1 MHKTAF
7 FLSILLV
14 AASFVCAQN
23 TSTVRTSTGREFWV
37 MFLDNQGD
45 QTPHQTTLT
54 AIGDSNASITVS
66 NPSTGWNTT
75 VNITA
80 GQSVQIT
87 VPLTSSISHQ
97 SNTSQTKHLGLHV
110 TSSSSINLYAK
121 NYKFKCNDA
130 TLIIPS
136 HSLGTQYIMQD
147 YQGDVSHSSISSA
160 EVGFVATQNNTIL
173 TVVLPCNLMNNS
185 AAAGD
190 TLTVNLMCGES
201 YQLIATA
208 PGSFSGMEVT
218 SNGKPFAA
226 FQGNRVAYI
235 PTGASGAD
243 LLYEQAIPVEY
254 WGTDYVVLP
263 TSGRNGDQI
272 RITSSEDNCQIYANG
287 MLVSTLQKGE
297 TFEDNLSGGNAKRY
311 TSTKKIC
318 VGRYL
323 RSNSSGGNPGD
334 PSSVMIPDVTQGCE
348 HIRFE
353 LLASSDIENYFI
365 NIVARNE
372 DTAGITL
379 DGLSISHTFTPIDT
393 AYCFSQIAYSAS
405 THVLESPLGPVVAE
419 CYGLGYYASYAY
431 LLGRSFCEQQTGQPT
446 ACPNHT
452 TVGDDF
458 WVTFIPN
465 GQTTTP
471 TFSLLA
477 TGLDNATIT
486 VTNPITGW
494 STTAS
499 HTGGTKTC
507 INLPTVSGNNIP
519 SATAANLGFHVTSTA
534 DISLYASNFIDDSWD
549 ICNILP
555 TERLTSQYIVQDYPN
570 NSNYQG
576 AMALVA
582 TEDNTV
588 FSMVLPCAVDGLSLP
603 VGSTYTVT
611 LNAGQTLALKC
622 GENDGFSG
630 MTVSSNNKPFALF
643 QGHSCARVGTTDA
656 LRGRDHL
663 MEQSIP
669 LDWWGREFVVVSEQA
684 RTEGDRIRITAS
696 GNNTVVNIVGLLGN
710 STFTLNAGQT
720 HEYHLPANSAAHIT
734 SSGPVYVCKYLI
746 SFDKFNP
753 TSLGDPASVDIPP
766 VHNWLCSTTFPVHNS
781 NNNPSSEQY
790 ISAGHHYIDI
800 VTTTAA
806 VDSMRLDGVLLPS
819 SQFTA
824 LTGTP
829 YSYYQGTI
837 ALGAH
842 TLENSSGPFYA
853 SVSGHGRWV
862 GYAFLAG
869 MGLDEEPHH
878 GECTMD
884 NGQGTD
890 FWATFLCNDDDPAN
904 AVLSLIATGA
914 QEASVTVTNPVT
926 GWTQTTTLPAGDKI
940 RITLPTANTIPS
952 GQPHNI
958 GYHITSTEPIT
969 LYASNYKEGSL
980 DFSQVLPSFA
990 LSDNYLVQNYSNN
1003 SDHPANVAIVATED
1017 STQLTMVL
1025 PCTVTGLSL
1034 PAGSL
1039 YSVTLNRGQSLML
1052 RANQGSDF
1060 SGMEI
1065 HSNCKPFALF
1075 QGCAAGRVGDNGT
1088 NTGRDHFFEQA
1099 LPPALWGTEFVV
1111 NASLDRTEGDRVLIT
1126 AGDDNC
1132 IVQINGIIVA
1142 TLMRGQSHEY
1152 SLASNTTAYIVT
1164 SQPAY
1169 ACLYLVSY
1177 RNGGTLGDP
1186 GAATLPPVNRW
1197 VCHSNFMLHQCNN
1210 NTSSQF
1216 YIANPYINIVADST
1230 TVGVLALDGAV
1241 IPASQFSPVAG
1252 APYSHTRMHI
1262 TYGPHTLDGGNA
1274 GTFAAR
1280 VYGLGQWAG
1289 FSYNIDMLFDTIE
1302 RCIPE
1307 RHRDTVNH
1315 YDTVCQG
1322 HGYNGYGFDV
1332 TGAQTAVAGNIILTD
1347 STTVDD
1353 TLVRYTSLT
1362 LTVLPNS
1369 TNEVS
1374 TSIVVGDTLVYCDS
1388 VITLAGDYIF
1398 TLTAANG
1405 CDSIIMLH
1413 ITYQTIGLSAS
1424 ANGVCPGEEVTLT
1437 AEGTH
1442 IYYWGST
1449 PYDPELDS
1457 QQGENPIT
1465 VHPEVTTT
1473 YQLLDASGNI
1483 ISSVTVGVEP
1493 PPTLCIETN
1502 RDFIDFDHPVVTLH
1516 DCSPDRYSSTWVF
1529 SDGYTLNGERARR
1542 QFVHP
1547 LPDTVTVTLRSCN
1560 RYGCCADTT
1569 IGFRPLIRSVWFP
1582 NVFIPDGEQNN
1593 RFGAVTSCQVAEFE
1607 LFVYNRW
1614 GLLVYHT
1621 TDILALWDG
1630 TRDGVP
1636 LSQGAYAYR
1645 WYLKDVYG
1653 DRWSGTG
1660 TVTLLR

>member
-185 AAAGD
+185 ATAGD

-405 THVLESPLGPVVAE
+405 THVLESSLGPVVAE

-534 DISLYASNFIDDSWD
+534 DISLYASNFTDASWD

-806 VDSMRLDGVLLPS
+806 IDSMRLDGVLLPS

-853 SVSGHGRWV
+853 TVSGHGRWV
-862 GYAFLAG
+862 AYSFLAG
-869 MGLDEEPHH
+869 MGLDEEPHQ

-1017 STQLTMVL
+1017 STHLSMVF
-1025 PCTVTGLSL
+1025 PCTVTGLTL
-1034 PAGSL
+1034 PAGSP
-1039 YSVTLNRGQSLML
+1039 YSVTLNTGQSLML
-1052 RANQGSDF
+1052 RANQGGDF
-1060 SGMEI
+1060 SGMEVS
-1065 HSNCKPFALF
+1065 SNCKPFALF

-1088 NTGRDHFFEQA
+1088 NSGRDHFFEQA
-1099 LPPALWGTEFVV
+1099 LSPEMWGTEFVV
-1111 NASLDRTEGDRVLIT
+1111 DASLDRTEGDRVVVT
-1126 AGDDNC
+1126 AGADNC
-1132 IVQINGIIVA
+1132 ILQINGITVA

-1152 SLASNTTAYIVT
+1152 SLISTAAAHITT

-1197 VCHSNFMLHQCNN
+1197 VCNSNFMLHQCNN
-1210 NTSSQF
+1210 NPSSQY
-1216 YIANPYINIVADST
+1216 YIANPYINIIAENSA
-1230 TVGVLALDGAV
+1230 VGTLALDGTV
-1241 IPASQFSPVAG
+1241 IPASQFSPITG
-1252 APYSHTRMHI
+1252 TSFSHTRMHI
-1262 TYGPHTLDGGNA
+1262 GYGAHTLDGGDA
-1274 GTFAAR
+1274 GTFSAR
-1280 VYGLGQWAG
+1280 AYGLGLWVG
-1289 FSYNIDMLFDTIE
+1289 FTYNIDMLVDTMERCLPEIHHDTITYSDSVCMGQAYLLSSEIVCGGETYFPPEGLIYVRPAETATAGTLE
-1302 RCIPE
+1302 RWSNW
-1307 RHRDTVNH
+1307 V
-1315 YDTVCQG
+1315 
-1322 HGYNGYGFDV
+1322 
-1332 TGAQTAVAGNIILTD
+1332 
-1347 STTVDD
+1347 VDD
-1353 TLVRYTSLT
+1353 TVVHHIHLT
-1362 LTVLPNS
+1362 LTVLPS
-1369 TNEVS
+1369 YSEEVYVS
-1374 TSIVVGDTLVYCDS
+1374 LPPGESVSFADTLIADTGTWVFHYTT
-1388 VITLAGDYIF
+1388 VG
-1398 TLTAANG
+1398 G
-1405 CDSIIMLH
+1405 CDS
-1413 ITYQTIGLSAS
+1413 T
-1424 ANGVCPGEEVTLT
+1424 VTLHVQDC
-1437 AEGTH
+1437 E
-1442 IYYWGST
+1442 I
-1449 PYDPELDS
+1449 
-1457 QQGENPIT
+1457 
-1465 VHPEVTTT
+1465 EVC
-1473 YQLLDASGNI
+1473 
-1483 ISSVTVGVEP
+1483 VEV
-1493 PPTLCIETN
+1493 N

-1607 LFVYNRW
+1607 IFVYNRW

>member
-173 TVVLPCNLMNNS
+173 TMVLPCNLMNNS
-185 AAAGD
+185 ATAGD

-201 YQLIATA
+201 YQLIATT

-287 MLVSTLQKGE
+287 TLVSTLQKGE

-311 TSTKKIC
+311 TCTQKVC

-334 PSSVMIPDVTQGCE
+334 PSSVMIPDVTQGCW

-431 LLGRSFCEQQTGQPT
+431 MLGRTFTDTKSSV
-446 ACPNHT
+446 CPEHT
-452 TVGDDF
+452 TAGRDF
-458 WVTFIPN
+458 WMMFLYNHNIAGTYPQNRRLYFASTDTATVN
-465 GQTTTP
+465 VHNNLSGNDS
-471 TFSLLA
+471 FSL
-477 TGLDNATIT
+477 
-486 VTNPITGW
+486 
-494 STTAS
+494 TAPDFR
-499 HTGGTKTC
+499 TKRDY
-507 INLPTVSGNNIP
+507 GNNQLHV
-519 SATAANLGFHVTSTA
+519 ATAFEGGYHITSSS
-534 DISLYASNFIDDSWD
+534 DIWLYARNWMESTLDMAMIM
-549 ICNILP
+549 P
-555 TERLTSQYIVQDYPN
+555 TEALGTRYIVQDYPSTDN
-570 NSNYQG
+570 HG
-576 AMALVA
+576 GEVGFVA
-582 TEDNTV
+582 TQDSTILTMTV
-588 FSMVLPCAVDGLSLP
+588 PCAVQGTSITAGTTLTVPLNQGQAYMLLA
-603 VGSTYTVT
+603 VNNGS
-611 LNAGQTLALKC
+611 
-622 GENDGFSG
+622 FSG
-630 MTVSSNNKPFALF
+630 MEVTSNNKPFAMF
-643 QGHSCARVGTTDA
+643 QGSWNNAVPQNA
-656 LRGRDHL
+656 NARDHC
-663 MEQSIP
+663 
-669 LDWWGREFVVVSEQA
+669 
-684 RTEGDRIRITAS
+684 
-696 GNNTVVNIVGLLGN
+696 
-710 STFTLNAGQT
+710 
-720 HEYHLPANSAAHIT
+720 Y
-734 SSGPVYVCKYLI
+734 
-746 SFDKFNP
+746 
-753 TSLGDPASVDIPP
+753 
-766 VHNWLCSTTFPVHNS
+766 
-781 NNNPSSEQY
+781 
-790 ISAGHHYIDI
+790 
-800 VTTTAA
+800 
-806 VDSMRLDGVLLPS
+806 
-819 SQFTA
+819 
-824 LTGTP
+824 
-829 YSYYQGTI
+829 
-837 ALGAH
+837 
-842 TLENSSGPFYA
+842 
-853 SVSGHGRWV
+853 
-862 GYAFLAG
+862 
-869 MGLDEEPHH
+869 
-878 GECTMD
+878 
-884 NGQGTD
+884 
-890 FWATFLCNDDDPAN
+890 
-904 AVLSLIATGA
+904 
-914 QEASVTVTNPVT
+914 
-926 GWTQTTTLPAGDKI
+926 
-940 RITLPTANTIPS
+940 
-952 GQPHNI
+952 
-958 GYHITSTEPIT
+958 
-969 LYASNYKEGSL
+969 
-980 DFSQVLPSFA
+980 
-990 LSDNYLVQNYSNN
+990 
-1003 SDHPANVAIVATED
+1003 
-1017 STQLTMVL
+1017 
-1025 PCTVTGLSL
+1025 
-1034 PAGSL
+1034 
-1039 YSVTLNRGQSLML
+1039 
-1052 RANQGSDF
+1052 
-1060 SGMEI
+1060 
-1065 HSNCKPFALF
+1065 
-1075 QGCAAGRVGDNGT
+1075 
-1088 NTGRDHFFEQA
+1088 EQA
-1099 LPPALWGTEFVV
+1099 LPVKAWGKEFIFGSIPSQSSVNHVRITTTE
-1111 NASLDRTEGDRVLIT
+1111 NNTIIQREGASNIGSLPSGTTWQGTMSNGEIWHLTSSHPIQVILYMGSCDYANNIGDPSSVTILPLDRTICDAYFCCDYTERIGNSNHYVNIVCHEDYDAGLILD
-1126 AGDDNC
+1126 GNP
-1132 IVQINGIIVA
+1132 I
-1142 TLMRGQSHEY
+1142 
-1152 SLASNTTAYIVT
+1152 
-1164 SQPAY
+1164 
-1169 ACLYLVSY
+1169 
-1177 RNGGTLGDP
+1177 GTLGTVTVIGNYRYHTVQIP
-1186 GAATLPPVNRW
+1186 YTNTNQGFHRL
-1197 VCHSNFMLHQCNN
+1197 QNN
-1210 NTSSQF
+1210 IGPF
-1216 YIANPYINIVADST
+1216 WAFA
-1230 TVGVLALDGAV
+1230 
-1241 IPASQFSPVAG
+1241 
-1252 APYSHTRMHI
+1252 
-1262 TYGPHTLDGGNA
+1262 YG
-1274 GTFAAR
+1274 
-1280 VYGLGQWAG
+1280 Y
-1289 FSYNIDMLFDTIE
+1289 SYNTRESYAFPLGCEIIMDSV
-1302 RCIPE
+1302 PE
-1307 RHRDTVNH
+1307 PQIIRDTVNH

-1502 RDFIDFDHPVVTLH
+1502 RDFIDFDHPVITLH
-1516 DCSPDRYSSTWVF
+1516 DCSPERYSSTWTF
-1529 SDGYTLNGERARR
+1529 SDGYTLSGERARR
-1542 QFVHP
+1542 QFAHP
-1547 LPDTVTVTLRSCN
+1547 LPDTVTVTLHSCN
-1560 RYGCCADTT
+1560 HYDCCNDTT
-1569 IGFRPLIRSVWFP
+1569 IGFSPKIRSVWFP
-1582 NVFIPDGEQNN
+1582 NIFTPNLESNN
-1593 RFGAVTSCQVAEFE
+1593 HFGPVTSCQVADFE
-1607 LFVYNRW
+1607 IFLYNRW
-1614 GLLVYHT
+1614 GLLVWHS
-1621 TDILALWDG
+1621 TDINTPWDG
-1630 TRDGVP
+1630 THDGCAVP
-1636 LSQGAYAYR
+1636 QGAYAYR
-1645 WYLKDVYG
+1645 WYLKDVHG

-1660 TVTLLR
+1660 TVTLIR